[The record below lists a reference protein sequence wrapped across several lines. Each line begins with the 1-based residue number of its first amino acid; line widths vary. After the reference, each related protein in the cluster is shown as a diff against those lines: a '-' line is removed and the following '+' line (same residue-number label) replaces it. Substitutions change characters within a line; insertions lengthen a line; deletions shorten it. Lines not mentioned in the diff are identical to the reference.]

1 MDLIGS
7 TGHHLRFW
15 NLQTSD
21 PLRTIASPCPQGIT
35 CMTTDKPN
43 PRRLYL
49 GTSHGGIAVM
59 HIVTGQVGGSL
70 LGLER
75 DTPRGKAWVDKI
87 DACTWRR

>member
-1 MDLIGS
+1 MMCDAPSAPNSGKLMDLIAS
-7 TGHHLRFW
+7 TGNQLRFW

-59 HIVTGQVGGSL
+59 HVVTGQVGTITL
-70 LGLER
+70 LRL
-75 DTPRGKAWVDKI
+75 
-87 DACTWRR
+87 